1 MTTALHPHDP
11 IDISSQAFWTRPMAE
26 REAIFDELRRERPVS
41 WHRPAESGLLPEME
55 EDDPGYW
62 AVVTH
67 ADVTAVSRDSE
78 TWGSGTQYGGVMMEN
93 VPEEILEMAH
103 SILSMDA
110 PRHTL
115 LRKVIS
121 SVFTPRRIKLIEAQI
136 QAQAASIVDDL
147 GSSGEVD
154 LVEAVSAR
162 MPMWTISEMVGV
174 PEEERQIVTD
184 AANAMVGW
192 NDEEFVGDN
201 DPLQMM
207 FDALLVLHGRAY
219 DMVQARSDHPRDDL
233 LTALVQAEVDGAKLT
248 FEEIAAFFVLL
259 TVAGNDTTRQ
269 TTTHGVLAL
278 HDHPDQKQLL
288 MAGFDARIGPAVE
301 EFVRWG
307 TPVLT
312 FRRTA
317 RKDAEIRGQKIT
329 AGEKVV
335 MFYHSANRDESV
347 FADPYVFDILRNPNP
362 HVGFGGGGAHFCLGS
377 NVARTQLRAVFD
389 QLLHR
394 LPRLTVCGE
403 PEYLAGNF
411 INGIKRLPVRY

>member
-1 MTTALHPHDP
+1 MTTTTRAHDP
-11 IDISSQAFWTRPMAE
+11 IDLSSLAFWTGHPAE
-26 REAIFDELRRERPVS
+26 REPIFDLLRRERPVS
-41 WHRPAESGLLPEME
+41 WHRPAESGLLPEPDP
-55 EDDPGYW
+55 DDPGYW
-62 AVVTH
+62 ALVRH
-67 ADVTAVSRDSE
+67 ADIVAVSRDSE
-78 TWGSGTQYGGVMMEN
+78 TWGSGMEYGGVMMEN

-110 PRHTL
+110 PRHTT

-121 SVFTPRRIKLIEAQI
+121 SVFTPRRVKLIEDQI
-136 QAQAASIVDDL
+136 KAQAAAIVDDL
-147 GSSGEVD
+147 GEHGEVD
-154 LVEAVSAR
+154 LVETVSGR
-162 MPMWTISEMVGV
+162 LPMWTISEMIGV
-174 PEEERQIVTD
+174 PEEERQVVTD

-192 NDEEFVGDN
+192 NDEDFIGDS

-219 DMVQARSDHPRDDL
+219 DLCQARAAHPQDDL
-233 LTALVQAEVDGAKLT
+233 FSALVQAEVDGAKLT

-259 TVAGNDTTRQ
+259 SVAGNDTTRQ

-278 HDHPDQKQLL
+278 DRHPDQKKLL
-288 MAGFDARIGPAVE
+288 MEDFEARIGPAVE

-317 RKDAEIRGQKIT
+317 RKDAQIGGQLIA

-335 MFYHSANRDESV
+335 MFYHSANRDETV
-347 FADPYVFDILRNPNP
+347 FADPYTLDITRNPNP

-377 NVARTQLRAVFD
+377 NVARTQLRAIFD

-394 LPRLTVCGE
+394 LPDLQVTGE
-403 PEYLAGNF
+403 PEFLAGNF